1 VRRALWIIINVSA
14 IGMPILNLH
23 MEIGIVGLVSAIL
36 KRSKVLESKH
46 NLIKKIEK
54 LEYENNIL
62 KSEKEL
68 LQYQLAR
75 ATNDLVRKDLKI
87 KEMEHGR
94 TDKSK

>member
-1 VRRALWIIINVSA
+1 
-14 IGMPILNLH
+14 M
-23 MEIGIVGLVSAIL
+23 
-36 KRSKVLESKH
+36 LESKH

-68 LQYQLAR
+68 LQYQLTR

-87 KEMEHGR
+87 KDMENGR
-94 TDKSK
+94 SNDNKKPT

>member
-1 VRRALWIIINVSA
+1 
-14 IGMPILNLH
+14 M
-23 MEIGIVGLVSAIL
+23 

-68 LQYQLAR
+68 LQYQLTR
-75 ATNDLVRKDLKI
+75 VTNDLVGKDLKI
-87 KEMEHGR
+87 NEMENGR
-94 TDKSK
+94 RT

>member
-1 VRRALWIIINVSA
+1 MIIILKR
-14 IGMPILNLH
+14 IHTFLN
-23 MEIGIVGLVSAIL
+23 M

-68 LQYQLAR
+68 LQYQLTR
-75 ATNDLVRKDLKI
+75 VTNDLVGKDLKI
-87 KEMEHGR
+87 KEMQNGR
-94 TDKSK
+94 RT

>member
-1 VRRALWIIINVSA
+1 
-14 IGMPILNLH
+14 M
-23 MEIGIVGLVSAIL
+23 

-68 LQYQLAR
+68 LQYQLTR
-75 ATNDLVRKDLKI
+75 VTNDLVGKDLKI
-87 KEMEHGR
+87 KEMQNGR
-94 TDKSK
+94 RT

>member
-1 VRRALWIIINVSA
+1 
-14 IGMPILNLH
+14 M
-23 MEIGIVGLVSAIL
+23 

-68 LQYQLAR
+68 LQYQLTR
-75 ATNDLVRKDLKI
+75 ATNDLVGKDLKI
-87 KEMEHGR
+87 KEMENGR
-94 TDKSK
+94 SNDNK